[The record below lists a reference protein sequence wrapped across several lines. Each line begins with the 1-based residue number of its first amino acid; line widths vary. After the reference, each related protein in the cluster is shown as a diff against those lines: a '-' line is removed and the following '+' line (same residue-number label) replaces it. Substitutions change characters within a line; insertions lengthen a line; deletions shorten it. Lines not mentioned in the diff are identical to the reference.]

1 MDKELLELVFDNVE
15 NGIYIV
21 DGQGVTVGVNR
32 TFEEMSGFSNAELAG
47 RSLYDLVGPGN
58 YFSGSASLLVL
69 ERKAPVTATYSTR
82 TDRKL
87 LVKGKPIFNA
97 QGAIRYVINTIW
109 DLTVVNY
116 NREIDADTARER
128 LLRAEDIVTCSLPMT
143 HAIDLA
149 LRVANTGSTILLS
162 GESGVGKS
170 LIARMIHRT
179 SDRKEKPFLQINCG
193 AIPESLIESE
203 LFGYESGAFTGA
215 DSRGKPG
222 LFETANGGTVF
233 LDEISELPL
242 HLQSRLLGVI
252 QDKAFFRVGGREVTS
267 VDVRLIAASNKDLA
281 ALAAAGKFREDL
293 YYRLNVVPIRLPAL
307 RERREDIP
315 LLIRY
320 FTDRFNRKYQTY
332 KELSRDLV
340 NELVARPWKGN
351 VRELENLIE
360 RLIVTSAEETISR
373 EDIVPTMGQ
382 RDGQNSL
389 TLKEMLFEQEQKIL
403 LQALRQHGTTR
414 RVAEAL
420 GISQASAAR
429 KLKGLR
435 SHQRDAGVLG
445 IRGGYSDQREK
456 EYTL

>member
-1 MDKELLELVFDNVE
+1 MTRELLEIVFDNVE

-21 DGQGVTVGVNR
+21 DGKGVTVGVNR

-47 RSLYDLVGPGN
+47 RSLYDLVGPDN

-69 ERKAPVTATYSTR
+69 ERKTPVTVTYSTR

-87 LVKGKPIFNA
+87 LVKGKPIFDER
-97 QGAIRYVINTIW
+97 GDIRYVINTIW

-128 LLRAEDIVTCSLPMT
+128 LLHAEDIVTCSPPMT
-143 HAIDLA
+143 QAIDLA
-149 LRVANTGSTILLS
+149 LRVANSGSTILLS

-179 SDRKEKPFLQINCG
+179 SDRKEKPFVQINCG

-203 LFGYESGAFTGA
+203 LFGYEAGTFTGA
-215 DSRGKPG
+215 DRRGRQG
-222 LFETANGGTVF
+222 LFEAANGGTIF

-252 QDKAFFRVGGREVTS
+252 QDKAFLRVGGREVTT

-281 ALAAAGKFREDL
+281 GLAAAGKFREDL

-332 KELSRDLV
+332 KKISDDLV
-340 NELVARPWKGN
+340 EDLAARPWKGN
-351 VRELENLIE
+351 VRELENLVE
-360 RLIVTSAEETISR
+360 RLIVTSAEDTISR
-373 EDIVPTMGQ
+373 EETSA
-382 RDGQNSL
+382 DGPSDRQQPL
-389 TLKEMLFEQEQKIL
+389 PLKDMLFEQEQKIL
-403 LQALRQHGTTR
+403 LRALRQYGTTR

-429 KLKGLR
+429 KLKEIR
-435 SHQRDAGVLG
+435 QRHMDPAGSAKV
-445 IRGGYSDQREK
+445 R
-456 EYTL
+456 

>member
-1 MDKELLELVFDNVE
+1 VNRKTARILDKELLELVFDNVE

-21 DGQGVTVGVNR
+21 DGRGMTVGVNR
-32 TFEEMSGFSNAELAG
+32 TYEEMSGFSNDELAG

-58 YFSGSASLLVL
+58 YFSGSASLIVL
-69 ERKAPVTATYSTR
+69 ERKTPVTATYSTR
-82 TDRKL
+82 TGRKL
-87 LVKGKPIFNA
+87 LVKGKPIFDER
-97 QGAIRYVINTIW
+97 GAIRYVINTIW

-128 LLRAEDIVTCSLPMT
+128 LLRAEDIVTCSGPMT
-143 HAIDLA
+143 QAIDLA
-149 LRVANTGSTILLS
+149 LRVANTDSTILLS

-179 SDRKEKPFLQINCG
+179 SDRRDKPFLQVNCG
-193 AIPESLIESE
+193 AIPEPLIESE
-203 LFGYESGAFTGA
+203 LFGYEPGAFTGA
-215 DSRGKPG
+215 DRRGKPG
-222 LFETANGGTVF
+222 LFETANGGTIF

-252 QDKAFFRVGGREVTS
+252 QDKSFFRIGGREVTA
-267 VDVRLIAASNKDLA
+267 VDVRVIAASNKDLA
-281 ALAAAGKFREDL
+281 ALTAAGKFREDL

-320 FTDRFNRKYQTY
+320 FVDRYNRKYQTY
-332 KELSRDLV
+332 KEISRELV
-340 NELVARPWKGN
+340 DDLVARPWHGN

-360 RLIVTSAEETISR
+360 RLIVTSAEETITR
-373 EDIVPTMGQ
+373 EDTTLPVAHG
-382 RDGQNSL
+382 DGRKSL
-389 TLKEMLFEQEQKIL
+389 SLNEMLYEQEQKIL

-420 GISQASAAR
+420 GISQATAAR
-429 KLKGLR
+429 KLKEVRGR
-435 SHQRDAGVLG
+435 QRNATGTG
-445 IRGGYSDQREK
+445 KARG
-456 EYTL
+456 TT

>member
-1 MDKELLELVFDNVE
+1 MNRQTARALERELLELVFDNVE

-21 DGQGVTVGVNR
+21 DGKGVTVGVNR

-47 RSLYDLVGPGN
+47 KSLYDLVGPGN

-69 ERKAPVTATYSTR
+69 ERKTPVTVTYSTR

-87 LVKGKPIFNA
+87 LVKGKPIFDDR
-97 QGAIRYVINTIW
+97 GDIRYVINTIW

-116 NREIDADTARER
+116 NREIDADTARDR
-128 LLRAEDIVTCSLPMT
+128 LLHAEDIVTCSPPMT
-143 HAIDLA
+143 QAIDLA

-179 SDRKEKPFLQINCG
+179 SDRKEKPFVQINCG

-203 LFGYESGAFTGA
+203 LFGYEGGSFTGA
-215 DSRGKPG
+215 DRRGKPG
-222 LFETANGGTVF
+222 LFETADGGTIF

-252 QDKAFFRVGGREVTS
+252 QDKSFLRVGGREVTA

-281 ALAAAGKFREDL
+281 ALAVAGKFREDL
-293 YYRLNVVPIRLPAL
+293 FYRLNVVPIRLPAL

-332 KELSRDLV
+332 KELSG
-340 NELVARPWKGN
+340 ELVSDLASRPWKGN
-351 VRELENLIE
+351 VRELENLVE
-360 RLIVTSAEETISR
+360 RLIVTSAEDTICR
-373 EDIVPTMGQ
+373 EELLA
-382 RDGQNSL
+382 DGQSDRQQQL
-389 TLKEMLFEQEQKIL
+389 SLKEMLFEQEQRFL
-403 LQALRQHGTTR
+403 LQALRQYGTTR
-414 RVAEAL
+414 RIAEAL

-429 KLKGLR
+429 KLKEIR
-435 SHQRDAGVLG
+435 VRQRDAAGPSKL
-445 IRGGYSDQREK
+445 R
-456 EYTL
+456 

>member
-15 NGIYIV
+15 NGIYVV

-47 RSLYDLVGPGN
+47 RSLYDLVGPDN

-69 ERKAPVTATYSTR
+69 ERKTPVTATYSTR
-82 TDRKL
+82 TNRKL
-87 LVKGKPIFNA
+87 LVKGKPIFDD

-179 SDRKEKPFLQINCG
+179 SDRKDKPFLQINCG

-203 LFGYESGAFTGA
+203 LFGYEAGAFTGA
-215 DSRGKPG
+215 DRRGKPG
-222 LFETANGGTVF
+222 LFEAANGGTVF

-252 QDKAFFRVGGREVTS
+252 QDKAFFRVGGREVTA

-281 ALAAAGKFREDL
+281 TLAAAGEFREDL

-332 KELSRDLV
+332 KELSAGLV
-340 NELVARPWKGN
+340 SDLVARPWKGN
-351 VRELENLIE
+351 VRELENLVE
-360 RLIVTSAEETISR
+360 RLIVTSAEETITR
-373 EDIVPTMGQ
+373 EEVDPATTQ
-382 RDGQNSL
+382 RDGQHHLSL
-389 TLKEMLFEQEQKIL
+389 REMVLEQEQKIL
-403 LQALRQHGTTR
+403 LQALRQYGTTR

-429 KLKGLR
+429 KLKEIR
-435 SHQRDAGVLG
+435 VRRRDAGG
-445 IRGGYSDQREK
+445 SGK
-456 EYTL
+456 A

>member
-47 RSLYDLVGPGN
+47 RSLYDLVGPDN

-82 TDRKL
+82 TNRKL
-87 LVKGKPIFNA
+87 LVKGKPIFDD
-97 QGAIRYVINTIW
+97 QGGIRYVINTIW

-128 LLRAEDIVTCSLPMT
+128 LLRAEDIVTCSPPMT

-149 LRVANTGSTILLS
+149 LRVANTSSTILLS

-179 SDRKEKPFLQINCG
+179 SDRKDKPFLQINCG
-193 AIPESLIESE
+193 AIPEALIESE
-203 LFGYESGAFTGA
+203 LFGYEAGAFTGA
-215 DSRGKPG
+215 DRRGKPG

-252 QDKAFFRVGGREVTS
+252 QDKAFFRVGGREVTA
-267 VDVRLIAASNKDLA
+267 VDVRLIAASNKNLA
-281 ALAAAGKFREDL
+281 DLAAAGKFREDL

-320 FTDRFNRKYQTY
+320 FSDRFNRKYQTY
-332 KELSRDLV
+332 KKLSPDLV
-340 NELVARPWKGN
+340 SDLVARLWKGN

-360 RLIVTSAEETISR
+360 RLIVTSAEETITP
-373 EDIVPTMGQ
+373 EEAAPAAGQ
-382 RDGQNSL
+382 RDGQHNRS
-389 TLKEMLFEQEQKIL
+389 LKEMLFEQEQKIL
-403 LQALRQHGTTR
+403 LQSLRQYGTTR

-429 KLKGLR
+429 KLKEIRLR
-435 SHQRDAGVLG
+435 QRDLAGAINARDAG
-445 IRGGYSDQREK
+445 
-456 EYTL
+456 